1 VVETRSGA
9 QRRAGRLPGLDG
21 LRGLSV
27 VAVVI
32 AHAQLQWGTTPSS
45 LQGVTTFFVL
55 SGFLITTLLLRER
68 EQRGRIDL
76 RAFWGR
82 RALRLL
88 PALFVFVAGTGLVW
102 WLLGMTTLRV
112 FAHQVVPVIFYY
124 ANLTRSFDW
133 DLGLGPFPHTWSL
146 AVEEQFYL
154 LWPLV
159 LIALLAAVGRL
170 REPWRSAVLLTV
182 MILLTVASAVCR
194 VKIGLSPG
202 PNYNNVHWLPHTT
215 VFSMTAGAA
224 LAVVYVRGWRP
235 GRWVRPASFVALPAF
250 FLFPLVLEPRYT
262 GWVIGPV
269 VYTAVALVAI
279 AMVCGSAWTLF
290 ELAPLRAIGTVS
302 YGWYLW
308 HLPALLLIADPN
320 ILHRTSWKLVIMLV
334 TLGIAGASWR
344 FIEKP
349 LLTRFKSKLERVRVP
364 PTDDPTEPDQTDRRR
379 TGQPRTEQPADPVG
393 GRTDELVGAEAPPS
407 RS

>member
-1 VVETRSGA
+1 MVETESGSPRRS
-9 QRRAGRLPGLDG
+9 GRLPGLDG

-27 VAVVI
+27 VAVVA

-102 WLLGMTTLRV
+102 WLLGMTTVRV

-124 ANLTRSFDW
+124 ANLTRSFGW
-133 DLGLGPFPHTWSL
+133 DLGLGPFSHTWSL

-154 LWPLV
+154 VWPLL

-170 REPWRSAVLLTV
+170 REPLRSGVLITV
-182 MILLTVASAVCR
+182 MLLATVASAAWR
-194 VKIGLSPG
+194 VRTGLAPG
-202 PNYNNVHWLPHTT
+202 ANYHNVHWLPHTT

-235 GRWVRPASFVALPAF
+235 GRWAGPASFAALPAF
-250 FLFPLVLEPRYT
+250 FLFPAVLEPRYT

-279 AMVCGSAWTLF
+279 ALVCGPAWTVF

-308 HLPALLLIADPN
+308 HFPALLLIADPD
-320 ILHRTSWKLVIMLV
+320 ILHRTGWKLVVILV
-334 TLGIAGASWR
+334 SLGIAGASWR

-349 LLTRFKSKLERVRVP
+349 LLTRFKSKLERVKVAPAPDGPGAAEPLP
-364 PTDDPTEPDQTDRRR
+364 PHAPAEPVDALDERR
-379 TGQPRTEQPADPVG
+379 
-393 GRTDELVGAEAPPS
+393 DELVGAEAPPS